1 MTALARRLRLFT
13 GVLPLAAVLL
23 VFGPPIACVLASRT
37 AGDSSRMAMAA
48 VAAELMGMVVSG
60 LVVSI
65 LKKARA
71 QRSSLAVR
79 SALVV
84 ARVTFWGSI
93 LLAGVL
99 SCAALFFW
107 AMAFGLSG

>member
-1 MTALARRLRLFT
+1 MNVDAPSHPSDVAPT
-13 GVLPLAAVLL
+13 
-23 VFGPPIACVLASRT
+23 
-37 AGDSSRMAMAA
+37 
-48 VAAELMGMVVSG
+48 AAELMGMLVSG

-71 QRSSLAVR
+71 QRSSRSPTLALR
-79 SALVV
+79 FALVV

-93 LLAGVL
+93 LLAAVL
-99 SCAALFFW
+99 WCTALFFW